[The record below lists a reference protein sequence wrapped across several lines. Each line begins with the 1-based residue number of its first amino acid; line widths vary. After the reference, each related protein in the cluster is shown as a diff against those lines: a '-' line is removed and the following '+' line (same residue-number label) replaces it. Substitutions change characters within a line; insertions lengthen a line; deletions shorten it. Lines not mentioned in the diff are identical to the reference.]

1 MPSLEAAEAIAEKIH
16 TAVRM
21 PLELPTGEVVL
32 TLSIGVTLI
41 HKGESID
48 AVVERADQAMYQAK
62 QHGRDLV
69 ICFSRSPCL
78 ERLPITPSADRSRR

>member
-21 PLELPTGEVVL
+21 PLELPTGEVVP

-62 QHGRDLV
+62 QHGRDRV
-69 ICFSRSPCL
+69 ICFS
-78 ERLPITPSADRSRR
+78 